1 MSNKFKG
8 SSGSGSSKFES
19 GKSESSKY
27 GDSEKSIPDTMM
39 TATATTTITVTRED
53 GREEAGAGVGAVA
66 VAAAVEGRGKPNL
79 DKGVGG
85 GRQKGEDVLRLFSSS
100 PSSSSPSSYPRQCSG
115 DDNVLKGVPATSSD
129 VRSQITSGTTRKVS
143 FPLSSSASCF
153 AT

>member
-85 GRQKGEDVLRLFSSS
+85 GRQKGEDVPDFS
-100 PSSSSPSSYPRQCSG
+100 SSYPRQCSD
-115 DDNVLKGVPATSSD
+115 DDNVFRGVPAMSSD

-143 FPLSSSASCF
+143 FPLSTSTSCF
-153 AT
+153 VT